1 MLVTSSRPW
10 GASYQLLCRLISMHS
25 ILNWAIWINI
35 LCPALLIPYWNR
47 SCQALLNTAFS
58 QCFVATV
65 SVFIMLWLLN
75 PTPLPNSLSVM
86 MFSGKPS
93 LCQDTCRLWLFYRL
107 GNKQTDYL
115 LNFLDSRLVDGDLLL
130 FLSWLLGRVQLQ
142 SLLWFCFLVRLSHK
156 QQQRCASQFC
166 IDCLIFLDHTHCLH
180 QQNLLSES
188 VYLSTAFFIK
198 LGFQPRNEQGRINEL
213 LSVCHSFF

>member
-1 MLVTSSRPW
+1 MPGPAKHSVLPV
-10 GASYQLLCRLISMHS
+10 LCSHCVCVHHALTTQPNSPSKFIKCHGVFWKAFTLPGYLQIM
-25 ILNWAIWINI
+25 
-35 LCPALLIPYWNR
+35 ALL
-47 SCQALLNTAFS
+47 QAWQQAN
-58 QCFVATV
+58 
-65 SVFIMLWLLN
+65 WLSAKL
-75 PTPLPNSLSVM
+75 
-86 MFSGKPS
+86 
-93 LCQDTCRLWLFYRL
+93 
-107 GNKQTDYL
+107 
-115 LNFLDSRLVDGDLLL
+115 LDSRLVDGDLLL

-142 SLLWFCFLVRLSHK
+142 SLLWFCFLVHLSHK